1 MMIYKTIILVT
12 ALGGCLLYCDAFDFK
27 YFVGTSSPSDP
38 VTNYFF
44 CPIIDASYIGKT
56 VPIIGETQVN
66 LKAVN
71 CFDLDGATLVKYNT
85 HTIVSKGNVIAKP
98 DLYDS
103 IRGAGF
109 NVQATLLNVIGQII
123 LLVQGSKFN
132 IDLMKL
138 TITKNGKDVVWMKE
152 TDYLIKNYCS
162 NFIKRMTKAVKD
174 ADFIKM
180 GQINQEVTTCTAK
193 AFWDRLD
200 QDTNLKASKDK
211 VFSKC
216 LELASK
222 IIKITGE
229 KGQQI
234 IDALELIK
242 TGIELVEEVIPE
254 SDDSIKSVLSVF
266 QQYRTP
272 IEMYLKYGQDN
283 NKFSKLDVNPRG
295 KNKIG

>member
-1 MMIYKTIILVT
+1 MRTIILIF
-12 ALGGCLLYCDAFDFK
+12 LINLSLSYSFDFK
-27 YFVGTSSPSDP
+27 YFVGTSSPTDP

-44 CPIIDASYIGKT
+44 CPIIDASYVGKMIPLIGD
-56 VPIIGETQVN
+56 VQIN

-71 CFDLDGATLVKYNT
+71 CFDLDPNIVNKYNS
-85 HTIVSKGNVIAKP
+85 HQVVSKGNVIAKP

-109 NVQATLLNVIGQII
+109 NVQATVYNAIGQII
-123 LLVQGSKFN
+123 LLVQGSKSN
-132 IDLMKL
+132 IDLIKL
-138 TITKNGKDVVWMKE
+138 TITKNGKDVIWMNE
-152 TDYLIKNYCS
+152 NDYLIKNYCS
-162 NFIKRMTKAVKD
+162 NFVKRMIKAVKES
-174 ADFIKM
+174 DFIKM

-200 QDTNLKASKDK
+200 QDVNLKNSKDK

-222 IIKITGE
+222 IIKMTGE

-234 IDALELIK
+234 IDLLEAFK
-242 TGIELVEEVIPE
+242 AGIELIEEIVPD
-254 SDDSIKSVLSVF
+254 SDDSIKSVLAVY
-266 QQYRTP
+266 QQYRIP

-283 NKFSKLDVNPRG
+283 NKFSRLDINPKS
-295 KNKIG
+295 KNKLS

>member
-1 MMIYKTIILVT
+1 VNY
-12 ALGGCLLYCDAFDFK
+12 AFDFK

-38 VTNYFF
+38 ITNYFF
-44 CPIIDASYIGKT
+44 CPIIDSAYIGKFI
-56 VPIIGETQVN
+56 PILGDVQIN

-71 CFDLDGATLVKYNT
+71 CFDLDVNSLTKYSSHNV
-85 HTIVSKGNVIAKP
+85 ISKGNVIAKP

-109 NVQATLLNVIGQII
+109 NVQATVLNVIGQVVV
-123 LLVQGSKFN
+123 LVQGSKSN

-138 TITKNGKDVVWMKE
+138 TISKNGKDVVWMKE
-152 TDYLIKNYCS
+152 SDYLIKNYCS
-162 NFIKRMTKAVKD
+162 NFIKRMTKAIKD
-174 ADFIKM
+174 KDFSKM

-200 QDTNLKASKDK
+200 QDATLKSSKDK

-216 LELASK
+216 LELATK
-222 IIKITGE
+222 IIKMTGE

-234 IDALELIK
+234 VDALEALKSGLELI
-242 TGIELVEEVIPE
+242 EEIVPD
-254 SDDSIKSVLSVF
+254 SDDSIKTVLSVF

-272 IEMYLKYGQDN
+272 IEMYLKFGQDN
-283 NKFSKLDVNPRG
+283 NKFSRLDINPKA
-295 KNKIG
+295 KNVVV